1 MKGTLMTLSEQVK
14 QLTRNYDKISV
25 VDFVIDEIK
34 HQARNG
40 NYYLKIDS
48 YFLKNKF
55 LTEFLIKEGFNI
67 SYENELIGRISWE
80 EK

>member
-1 MKGTLMTLSEQVK
+1 MTLSEQVK
-14 QLTRNYDKISV
+14 QITKNYKNVSV

-40 NYYLKIDS
+40 NFYLKIDA
-48 YFLKNKF
+48 YFLRSKF
-55 LTEFLIKEGFNI
+55 LTDFLIKEGFEI
-67 SYENELIGRISWE
+67 TYENDLVGIISWE